1 MERSFFIKNIV
12 SDKNYLFNK
21 EIDMLNIK
29 KSTIQTKGRREF
41 SYNTPG
47 KDTYLGGS
55 SEIKLVSGST
65 YHPGQNISISADNT
79 ISAVDTKYQAGHNI
93 EITSG
98 NVINALAEQY
108 TAGDNINI
116 SSGNVI
122 STSANV
128 HSDFVN
134 NIVVCTQTQ
143 YDSMAHNSQTV
154 YLITAAY
161 LNVVPGAMDFDP
173 NFPLPMDFT
182 ITSNDNW
189 TIEIEYNE

>member
-1 MERSFFIKNIV
+1 MA
-12 SDKNYLFNK
+12 
-21 EIDMLNIK
+21 LNIK
-29 KSTIQTKGRREF
+29 KTPIETKGRKEF
-41 SYNTPG
+41 NYGTGEKNNFIG
-47 KDTYLGGS
+47 CS
-55 SEIKLVSGST
+55 SEIRLVSGTT
-65 YHPGQNISISADNT
+65 YHQGQNIQISADNV

-108 TAGDNINI
+108 YAGDNINI

-134 NIVVCTQTQ
+134 NIVVCTQAQ
-143 YDSMAHNSQTV
+143 YDSMVHNSQTV
-154 YLITAAY
+154 YLITASY
-161 LNVVPGAMDFDP
+161 INVVPSAMNFDP
-173 NFPLPMDFT
+173 DIPLPMDFT

-189 TIEIEYNE
+189 TIEIEYE

>member
-1 MERSFFIKNIV
+1 
-12 SDKNYLFNK
+12 
-21 EIDMLNIK
+21 MLNIK

-47 KDTYLGGS
+47 KDTYLGSS

-65 YHPGQNISISADNT
+65 YYPGQNISISADNV

-108 TAGDNINI
+108 TAGDNISI

-128 HSDFVN
+128 HSDSAN
-134 NIVVCTQTQ
+134 QIVICTQNA
-143 YDSMAHNSQTV
+143 YDNMPSHDASTI
-154 YLITAAY
+154 YLITASY
-161 LNVVPGAMDFDP
+161 LNVVPGAMNFDP
-173 NFPLPMDFT
+173 NIPLPMDFT